1 MCVEVY
7 VHVCI
12 GICVC
17 MRVYACVQVCGCIG
31 VCVYTTH
38 VYTIYIMRIDVCVCI
53 LNSVSL
59 AYICIFERWLIY
71 LRGGYSRPVWAEH
84 CICVC
89 TYIVGVCDV

>member
-1 MCVEVY
+1 MC
-7 VHVCI
+7 
-12 GICVC
+12 
-17 MRVYACVQVCGCIG
+17 MYACVQVCGCIG

-71 LRGGYSRPVWAEH
+71 LRGGYSRPVPTSVGRTLYM
-84 CICVC
+84 CV
-89 TYIVGVCDV
+89 YIGVCDV